1 MPETAVIETA
11 GLTKTYDGAEAL
23 RGLDLAVPPGSICG
37 FLGRNGAGKT
47 TTIKILMGMARPT
60 SGSATV
66 FGLDAASPEKSVE
79 IRSRIGFVSED
90 KDLYPSLTVEEMV
103 RFTAAFFPSWRRDLE
118 QRYLHQLELPRDR
131 KVRALSKGTRTKLAL
146 VLALCRG
153 AELLVLDEPTSGLD
167 PAMAEEVLRAI
178 VGQVA
183 DAGTTVFFSSHQI
196 AEVDQIADRI
206 VIVDRGR
213 AAIAGTLDDLRASYR
228 RIQAVFEGDAP
239 APIFRSPGVVRT
251 RRDGRVLSILASG
264 HFDTV
269 MAEAR
274 ALGPVSVEAIPVGL
288 KEIFLVTTSQ
298 EF

>member
-1 MPETAVIETA
+1 MPETAIIETSA
-11 GLTKTYDGAEAL
+11 LTKTYDGTEAL
-23 RGLDLAVPPGSICG
+23 RGLDLSVPPGSICG

-79 IRSRIGFVSED
+79 IRSRIGFVSEE
-90 KDLYPSLTVEEMV
+90 KDLYPPLTVEEMV
-103 RFTAAFFPSWRRDLE
+103 RFTAAFFPGWRRDLE
-118 QRYLHQLELPRDR
+118 QRYLHELELPRDR
-131 KVRALSKGTRTKLAL
+131 KVRALSKGTRTKLAI

-153 AELLVLDEPTSGLD
+153 AELLILDEPTSGLD

-213 AAIAGTLDDLRASYR
+213 AAISGVLDDLRASYR
-228 RIQAVFEGDAP
+228 RIQAVFEGEAP
-239 APIFRSPGVVRT
+239 SPIFRSSGVVRT

-264 HFDTV
+264 NFDTV

-274 ALGPVSVEAIPVGL
+274 SLGPVSVEAVAVGL

>member
-1 MPETAVIETA
+1 MTATAIIETA
-11 GLTKTYDGAEAL
+11 SLTKTYDGSEAL

-60 SGSATV
+60 SGFANV
-66 FGLDAASPEKSVE
+66 FGLDAASPEQSVE
-79 IRSRIGFVSED
+79 IRGRIGFVSEE

-103 RFTAAFFPSWRRDLE
+103 RFTSAFFPSWRGDLE
-118 QRYLHQLELPRDR
+118 RRYLHELELPRDR
-131 KVRALSKGTRTKLAL
+131 KVKALSKGTRTKLAL

-153 AELLVLDEPTSGLD
+153 AELLILDEPTSGLD

-183 DAGTTVFFSSHQI
+183 DSGTTVFFSSHQI

-213 AAIAGTLDDLRASYR
+213 TAIAGSLDDLRASYR
-228 RIQAVFEGDAP
+228 RIQAVFEGEAP
-239 APIFRSPGVVRT
+239 SPIFRSPGVVRT

-264 HFDTV
+264 SFDGV

-274 ALGPVSVEAIPVGL
+274 SLGALSVDAVPVSL